1 MNKLSL
7 GDRIKEARKKLK
19 LTQDQLAE
27 KLDVSCVYL
36 SELERNIKMP
46 SMPLFIRLVEELDVS
61 ADYLLRDIVSP
72 STLYPDKT
80 VANKMERLTQK
91 QKIALSALID
101 TYITYL

>member
-7 GDRIKEARKKLK
+7 GDRIKEARKRLR
-19 LTQDQLAE
+19 LTQEQLAE
-27 KLDVSCVYL
+27 KLEVSCVYV
-36 SELERNIKMP
+36 SEIERNLKMP

-61 ADYLLRDIVSP
+61 ADYLLRDIVS
-72 STLYPDKT
+72 SNTLYPDKAI
-80 VANKMERLTQK
+80 ANKMERLTQK